1 MNQNLPGVQPG
12 FRKARGTRDLIVN
25 ICWIIQKARKFQKN
39 IYFCFMTLLKIFVWI
54 TTNCGTF
61 LKRWKYQTTLAA
73 SWDIFKQVRKQQL
86 ESDMEQWIGSKS
98 GKEYVKA
105 VYCHPVY
112 LTYILSTLCK
122 MPAWMKHKL
131 KSRLQGEIPIT
142 SGIIYIYIY
151 KMQTLLKAIVGR
163 MDWIVFP
170 QKTWPGSNPGI
181 CKCNII

>member
-61 LKRWKYQTTLAA
+61 LKRWKYQTILSV
-73 SWDIFKQVRKQQL
+73 SWEVCIQVKMQQL
-86 ESDMEQWIGSKS
+86 EPNKEQWTGSKL

-105 VYCHPVY
+105 VYSYPSY
-112 LTYILSTLCK
+112 LTLMQIMSCEMTDCI
-122 MPAWMKHKL
+122 KHKL
-131 KSRLQGEIPIT
+131 QSKLLGEISIT
-142 SGIIYIYIY
+142 SDTDDTILMA
-151 KMQTLLKAIVGR
+151 KSEK
-163 MDWIVFP
+163 
-170 QKTWPGSNPGI
+170 
-181 CKCNII
+181 